1 MKNKNNYTVA
11 ILVSVI
17 LHALLVVALLW
28 GSDFSMLKKP
38 AAGST
43 IQAVVIDPA
52 VIEQQAKRIRQQ
64 RDEAKNAEQDRL
76 KRLRQQAEELEKNR
90 QQEEARIRK
99 LKADQVKAEKA
110 TREAEKKR
118 LEKEREQKQAAEKT
132 RQENE
137 RAAKAEK
144 ERKEKQAAAKK
155 AEQDRLAKQ
164 KAADIAAEKVR
175 EEKERLAKAEAVRKA
190 KELEVKKAAEQA
202 RLEKERAAKAE
213 ADRIAKEKAAKVAA
227 EKARK
232 EKERLKALQKEREE
246 KEAALNDIF
255 AGLESETQQNS
266 SAKQRFISDEK
277 QRFGAIYTQMINRN
291 YLRDDS
297 DIGKECRVK
306 IKLSSSGLLLDVT
319 ADGGDPVVCRKAKS
333 AVTKVSSFPMS
344 DDPDI
349 AKELKNISLIVR
361 PE

>member
-11 ILVSVI
+11 ILVSVT
-17 LHALLVVALLW
+17 LHALLVAALLW

-38 AAGST
+38 PAGST

-76 KRLRQQAEELEKNR
+76 ERLRKQAEELEKNR

-110 TREAEKKR
+110 AREAEKKR
-118 LEKEREQKQAAEKT
+118 LDKEREQKKAAEKA
-132 RQENE
+132 RLEKE

-144 ERKEKQAAAKK
+144 ER
-155 AEQDRLAKQ
+155 LAKQ
-164 KAADIAAEKVR
+164 KAAEIAAEKAR

-190 KELEVKKAAEQA
+190 KELEAKKAEEQA

-213 ADRIAKEKAAKVAA
+213 AERVAKEKAAKAAA

-232 EKERLKALQKEREE
+232 EKERLEALRREREE

-306 IKLSSSGLLLDVT
+306 IKLSNSGLLLDVT

-333 AVTKVSSFPMS
+333 AVTKVSTFPMS

-349 AKELKNISLIVR
+349 AKELKNISLTVR

>member
-17 LHALLVVALLW
+17 LHVLLVVALLW

-132 RQENE
+132 RRENE

-144 ERKEKQAAAKK
+144 ERKE
-155 AEQDRLAKQ
+155 KQ

>member
-17 LHALLVVALLW
+17 LHVLLVVALLW
-28 GSDFSMLKKP
+28 GSDFSMQKKP

-132 RQENE
+132 RRENE

-144 ERKEKQAAAKK
+144 ERKE
-155 AEQDRLAKQ
+155 KQ